1 MMAIH
6 LPFCTGV
13 KSWVQSLRSQ
23 QNRLCLPSQS
33 QHFMA
38 ALMCHQATL
47 FFANILADGLAILH
61 FAVFAGE

>member
-1 MMAIH
+1 MAIH
-6 LPFCTGV
+6 LQFCTGV

-38 ALMCHQATL
+38 ALMCHQATS
-47 FFANILADGLAILH
+47 FSANILADGLAILLYEDI
-61 FAVFAGE
+61 AGE